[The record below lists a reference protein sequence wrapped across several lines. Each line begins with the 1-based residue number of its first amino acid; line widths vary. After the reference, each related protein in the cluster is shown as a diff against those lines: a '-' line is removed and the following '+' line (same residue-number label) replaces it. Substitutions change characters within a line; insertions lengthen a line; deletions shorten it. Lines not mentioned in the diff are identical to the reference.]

1 MEQPRMEKDRAES
14 YIAIY
19 KLKKINVRSQRSDRV
34 IRVERN
40 FRMRAFVVRNFRS
53 HKLSSAVMMISDHK
67 LNFFLRIIFSSS
79 WLNVERVYQYFRLSS
94 VRN

>member
-1 MEQPRMEKDRAES
+1 MEKDRAES

-53 HKLSSAVMMISDHK
+53 HKLSSAVMISDHK

-79 WLNVERVYQYFRLSS
+79 
-94 VRN
+94 